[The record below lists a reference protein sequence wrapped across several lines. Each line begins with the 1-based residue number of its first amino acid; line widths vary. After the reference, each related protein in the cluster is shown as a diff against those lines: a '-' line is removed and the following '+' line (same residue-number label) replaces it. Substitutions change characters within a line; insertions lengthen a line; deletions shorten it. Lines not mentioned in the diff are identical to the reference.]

1 MANIDCLLVCTFGN
15 FFAPVLF
22 AAHTVSNLDL
32 EFEQSFENEGY
43 KSYQKSKQVCILRLC
58 YAISGL
64 PKDS

>member
-32 EFEQSFENEGY
+32 EFEQSFGNEGY
-43 KSYQKSKQVCILRLC
+43 KSYQMSQQVSILCLC
-58 YAISGL
+58 YAISDL